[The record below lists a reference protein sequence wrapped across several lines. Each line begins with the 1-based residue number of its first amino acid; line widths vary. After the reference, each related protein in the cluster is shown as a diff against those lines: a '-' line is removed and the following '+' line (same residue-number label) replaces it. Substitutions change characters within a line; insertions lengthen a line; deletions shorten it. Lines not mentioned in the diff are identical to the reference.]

1 MLRRALPV
9 LLALVVACDGARR
22 DVSDATE
29 PLLVFAAS
37 DLRDALGEVA
47 ALHRR
52 TGGDSA
58 VLVFGS
64 SGDLRAQIAAGAPAD
79 LFFSADARA
88 VDELEAAGRIVP
100 GSRQV
105 YAIGR
110 LAVAWPPRAD
120 DGDSVVMRLESL
132 AEPHIRTVAIANP
145 AHAPYGRAAKQ
156 ALERAGL
163 WARVEPKLVLGATV
177 SHAEQMV
184 RTGNADAGLVALS
197 LVRRGAWLPY
207 ALVDSALHDPLRQ
220 TVAIVAT
227 TTRQR
232 DAEAFLRTLANQ
244 DGQAIMRRFG
254 FDEVPPDSAVAG
266 ARADSLAGAR

>member
-1 MLRRALPV
+1 MLRRAVPILLS
-9 LLALVVACDGARR
+9 LLAACGDARGR
-22 DVSDATE
+22 PSE

-37 DLRDALGEVA
+37 DLRDALTEVA

-79 LFFSADARA
+79 LFFSADARY

-100 GSRQV
+100 RTRQV

-110 LAVAWPPRAD
+110 LAVAWPRGTG
-120 DGDSVVMRLESL
+120 DGDSTVLRLETL
-132 AEPHIRTVAIANP
+132 AEPGVRTVAMANP
-145 AHAPYGRAAKQ
+145 AHAPYGRAARQ

-197 LVRRGAWLPY
+197 LVRRGTGLPY
-207 ALVDSALHDPLRQ
+207 TLVDSLLHDPLRQ

-227 TTRQR
+227 TAR
-232 DAEAFLRTLANQ
+232 DAGARAFLRTLSNAE
-244 DGQAIMRRFG
+244 GRAIMRRFG
-254 FDEVPPDSAVAG
+254 FGEAAPDSVTV
-266 ARADSLAGAR
+266 DSLAGAR